1 MLALHS
7 FAPYPQMRFGLK
19 DGKHAISAV
28 HTPRQNHLLAALPV
42 SDCERLLP
50 DLEPVALP
58 PGRTIYGAG
67 NRQRHLYFLTA
78 GIVARFYVMQ
88 SGASTEFAITGSE
101 GVIGVASF
109 LGGESTPSQA
119 VVVCAGYAYRMRAD
133 RLRHEF
139 VHGGSLAHLLLRYT
153 GALIAQTAQT
163 VVCNRHHSVEQQ
175 LCRSL
180 LLILD
185 RSPSKELTMT
195 HELIANMLGVRREAV
210 TAAAGKLQ
218 AAGLIQYERGRISVL
233 DRPKLEA
240 QVCECY
246 AVDKLEYDRLLRPES
261 TVGNA
266 DPDSG
271 CRTVPVGKS
280 PTQSELT

>member
-1 MLALHS
+1 
-7 FAPYPQMRFGLK
+7 
-19 DGKHAISAV
+19 
-28 HTPRQNHLLAALPV
+28 
-42 SDCERLLP
+42 
-50 DLEPVALP
+50 
-58 PGRTIYGAG
+58 
-67 NRQRHLYFLTA
+67 
-78 GIVARFYVMQ
+78 
-88 SGASTEFAITGSE
+88 
-101 GVIGVASF
+101 
-109 LGGESTPSQA
+109 
-119 VVVCAGYAYRMRAD
+119 
-133 RLRHEF
+133 
-139 VHGGSLAHLLLRYT
+139 
-153 GALIAQTAQT
+153 
-163 VVCNRHHSVEQQ
+163 VEQQ

-195 HELIANMLGVRREAV
+195 HELIANMLGVRREGV

-266 DPDSG
+266 DPHSG
-271 CRTVPVGKS
+271 CRILPVGKS
-280 PTQSELT
+280 PTQPELT